1 MFLPGSSQH
10 VGFNCFK
17 TAKKLMQ
24 VKENTIP
31 PNQVAAR
38 PPRPNANRADK
49 PTNGRR
55 RRILVIGAVI
65 AALGLFFG
73 IRYWMYASTHE
84 DTDDAYVNGYTHQI
98 ASRVT
103 GTVEEALVDDNW
115 HVTAGQPLLKLDPR
129 DYQVAVERDRAQV
142 NQSIAQESQA
152 KAALEQANAD
162 LLQRQAQIDQAQAQV
177 VQAQANFDIAQINFN
192 RDSSLYRKDLKAVAK
207 EQVDTTQSSSQA
219 AQGALDAAK
228 ATLEASKAQLAAA
241 QAAVDSARAQVENA
255 HATVAVNQAV
265 LHDAELQLSYCT
277 IVAPVSGRI
286 AEKTVQTGNR
296 VSVGQALMAVVED
309 NVWIVAN
316 LKETQL
322 ERVRVGQPVEIK
334 IDALPHYRFKGR
346 VDSLQPGTG
355 SNFALLPPDNA
366 TGNFIKIVQRVP
378 VKILFD
384 PQSIKAVRDKIVPGL
399 STEPSIAVTQPL
411 IDKPYPESP
420 ENEKPSHQPANE
432 PITQIRDAPAI
443 GVMQ

>member
-1 MFLPGSSQH
+1 
-10 VGFNCFK
+10 
-17 TAKKLMQ
+17 MQ
-24 VKENTIP
+24 AEENTISL
-31 PNQVAAR
+31 NQIVAR
-38 PPRPNANRADK
+38 PPAPNANRADK

-55 RRILVIGAVI
+55 RLILVIGFVI
-65 AALGLFFG
+65 GVLGLVFG
-73 IRYWMYASTHE
+73 LRYLMYASTHE
-84 DTDDAYVNGYTHQI
+84 DSDDAYVTGYTHQI

-103 GTVEEALVDDNW
+103 GTVQEVLINDNW

-129 DYQVAVERDRAQV
+129 DYQVAVERDRAQL
-142 NQSIAQESQA
+142 NQSIAQEGEA
-152 KAALEQANAD
+152 KAALEQAKAD
-162 LLQRQAQIDQAQAQV
+162 LLQRQAQINQAQAQV
-177 VQAQANFDIAQINFN
+177 IQAQANFDIAQINYN

-207 EQVDTTQSSSQA
+207 EQVDTTQSTGQA
-219 AQGALDAAK
+219 TRGALDAAK
-228 ATLEASKAQLAAA
+228 ATVEASKAQFAAA
-241 QAAVDSARAQVENA
+241 QAAVDSARAQVEHA

-309 NVWIVAN
+309 NVWIAAN
-316 LKETQL
+316 FKETQL
-322 ERVRVGQPVEIK
+322 ERIRVGQPVDIE

-384 PQSIKAVRDKIVPGL
+384 PESIKGVRDKIVPGL
-399 STEPSIAVTQPL
+399 STEPSIAVTAPP
-411 IDKPYPESP
+411 IDKPYPEPP
-420 ENEKPSHQPANE
+420 ETEKPSHQTANE
-432 PITQIRDAPAI
+432 PITQIRDVPAI